1 MTKNVSDTDKIVRL
15 GLSVVA
21 FIGALLA
28 GFGSVVGV
36 ILLIIAL
43 LAAVTAVIGFCPI
56 YRMLGISTT
65 PSKP

>member
-1 MTKNVSDTDKIVRL
+1 LTKNVSDTDKIVRL

>member
-56 YRMLGISTT
+56 YRMLGISTS